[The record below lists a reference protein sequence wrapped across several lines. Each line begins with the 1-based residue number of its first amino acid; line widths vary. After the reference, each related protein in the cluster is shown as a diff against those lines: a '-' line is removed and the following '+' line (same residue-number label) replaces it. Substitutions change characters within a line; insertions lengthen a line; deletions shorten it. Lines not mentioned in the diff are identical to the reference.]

1 MVYLGV
7 DAPVPGFDEVGLGE
21 IGLDPDVRTKP
32 TALADKAWVCRVADR
47 VEPGWNCSCIFLDD
61 ALPWEDPD
69 AKDDEETLRRRA
81 AYAGLRKIAEAA
93 LARDAEALIFSC
105 WSGAETQRPKI
116 ERRIGPEALL
126 ADRYLFDEVHDGG
139 SGGNPPV
146 LIRLRA
152 GEESDVP
159 QDPDRQP
166 WRNRLHGDR

>member
-7 DAPVPGFDEVGLGE
+7 DAPVAGYGEVGLGE
-21 IGLDPDVRTKP
+21 VGLDPDVRTKP
-32 TALADKAWVCRVADR
+32 AALAGKAWVYRVADR
-47 VEPGWNCSCIFLDD
+47 VESGWNCSCIFLDD

-81 AYAGLRKIAEAA
+81 AYAGLRQIAGAA
-93 LARDAEALIFSC
+93 LARDPEAQIFSC
-105 WSGAETQRPKI
+105 WSGDEIQPPKI
-116 ERRIGPEALL
+116 ERCIGPEALL
-126 ADRYLFDEVHDGG
+126 ADRYLFDEVYYDGG

-159 QDPDRQP
+159 
-166 WRNRLHGDR
+166 